1 MDQSAPGTTSG
12 HGTIA
17 EKRYCLLFH
26 ILIDDHETVTISGIK
41 LAVDTLR
48 EKLGQATVGFVFYLP
63 ADGIIASRS
72 APGPAEKSHRK
83 GRRRVSG
90 ERLETL
96 IKAGAPLADTYHDFV
111 GQLGLTA
118 TDINYVDD
126 VEDGLVRA
134 IRFYVATQVMPTIAS
149 SVRSSWILWLSTNR

>member
-1 MDQSAPGTTSG
+1 M
-12 HGTIA
+12 
-17 EKRYCLLFH
+17 
-26 ILIDDHETVTISGIK
+26 
-41 LAVDTLR
+41 
-48 EKLGQATVGFVFYLP
+48 
-63 ADGIIASRS
+63 
-72 APGPAEKSHRK
+72 
-83 GRRRVSG
+83 SG

-134 IRFYVATQVMPTIAS
+134 IRFYVATRSMRATIAS